1 MMIKFKRVLKSLA
14 LITVRK
20 YKEIDQFK
28 KLLELLLSKELF
40 QFDPKTGEETYYW
53 FLIQVV

>member
-1 MMIKFKRVLKSLA
+1 MKIKSKRVLKSLA

-20 YKEIDQFK
+20 FKEIDQFK
-28 KLLELLLSKELF
+28 KLLDSWLSKELF
-40 QFDPKTGEETYYW
+40 QFDPKTGEEIYFW